1 MDRQKLRRD
10 LHARVDAALDRAI
23 DAVAAAPDGRWI
35 DASEWVVRAA
45 FQELMGDC
53 FQAIVQ
59 AWVDADPAANAGSF
73 SPAGRAGGRAAAAAA
88 AVQGRAARGR
98 ADRRR

>member
-1 MDRQKLRRD
+1 MDRQMLRRD
-10 LHARVDAALDRAI
+10 LQARVDAALDRAI

-53 FQAIVQ
+53 FRAIVQ
-59 AWVDADPAANAGSF
+59 AKVDADPAANAGSF
-73 SPAGRAGGRAAAAAA
+73 SPGRRAGRDP
-88 AVQGRAARGR
+88 AVQVRAARRR
-98 ADRRR
+98 ADGGR